1 MKTIDEIVPDDSY
14 ENAAQSALESVT
26 PEQPTRC
33 RRLGRGNR
41 KLSTLV
47 SYDQREPVVLQLCDE
62 QSWLRTESALLEEIR
77 NRTAVPVPP
86 VLASGTDAGIAYMV
100 TNHVEGRDLHER
112 FGSFGTETKAELA
125 RSFGSHLASLHEA
138 FRFEDYGALVVDGES
153 FQAWHENWT
162 DWFTEYGRSAV
173 DRLPAEFEGL
183 RGELLALFD
192 AYSPDEAP
200 TARLYPW
207 DFRPGNALVEDSH
220 VTAVLDWEAPMAAGP
235 ALSVAKAEYL
245 IADWYVDE
253 PAPLRRAF
261 VDGYEQVREYPD
273 IEPVH
278 RAAAIADSAVDSTGT
293 VTNPKY
299 PELDERG
306 AIEFHR
312 GALGRLL

>member
-1 MKTIDEIVPDDSY
+1 MTGIEAVVPGDSY
-14 ENAAQSALESVT
+14 EQAARTALDSVT
-26 PEQPTRC
+26 TEQPIGY
-33 RRLGRGNR
+33 RRLRRGNR

-62 QSWLRTESALLEEIR
+62 RSWLRTESALLREIR
-77 NRTAVPVPP
+77 SQTEVPVPP
-86 VLASGTDAGIAYMV
+86 VLASGTQAEIGYMV
-100 TNHVEGRDLHER
+100 TDHADGRDLHER
-112 FGSFGTETKAELA
+112 FASLEGERKARLA
-125 RSFGSHLASLHEA
+125 HGFGSHLASLHEQ

-153 FQAWHENWT
+153 FQAWHEDWA
-162 DWFTEYGRSAV
+162 DWFSEYGRSAV
-173 DRLPAEFEGL
+173 ERLPAEFDSL
-183 RGELLALFD
+183 RAKLLELFAT
-192 AYSPDEAP
+192 YSPDETP

-207 DFRPGNALVEDSH
+207 DFRPGNALIKDGQ
-220 VTAVLDWEAPMAAGP
+220 VTAILDWEAPMAAGP

-261 VDGYEQVREYPD
+261 VDGYEQVREYPTV
-273 IEPVH
+273 EPVH

-299 PELDERG
+299 PELSERS

-312 GALGRLL
+312 TALGRLL